1 VYYFGDRRLSDT
13 IHRNIVRSVD
23 MRDRGVRRAR
33 FYVLRTSKMPST
45 LVEVGYVTGA
55 QDAPKLANVNFQ
67 RQMAAAIAGGIIEYI
82 QRNLR

>member
-1 VYYFGDRRLSDT
+1 
-13 IHRNIVRSVD
+13 
-23 MRDRGVRRAR
+23 
-33 FYVLRTSKMPST
+33 MPST